1 MSHVPGKLKRKK
13 LYLVLQ
19 RERALNEKHA
29 QTPSRKERETCFLRR
44 HAVLQNPVS
53 PAASPQ
59 HTCKPLI
66 QRGTIQH
73 ALLQHANLFI
83 CISCR
88 QRKAKH
94 YSSFLVCRKEEKK
107 IAINS
112 VAWK

>member
-1 MSHVPGKLKRKK
+1 MSHVPSKLKRKK

-29 QTPSRKERETCFLRR
+29 QREERERETCFLRR

-73 ALLQHANLFI
+73 ALLQHH
-83 CISCR
+83 IS
-88 QRKAKH
+88 
-94 YSSFLVCRKEEKK
+94 SLNK
-107 IAINS
+107 IQQIQDLD
-112 VAWK
+112 VLQT